1 MSCLRR
7 WRGQRRAGPLRSE
20 HPAAS
25 AGGLAPSRTAE
36 QGNLGL
42 ELVRTTEAAAL
53 SAGRWMGNLD
63 REGIRNTAARAMREA
78 LEGVHMQGSIVVGD
92 EPASGPLGVGQP
104 AGDGTGESCDVALKA
119 IDGSTLVA
127 KGLPNAVSVIATAE
141 RGSLVRAP
149 AGMYAEKIAVG
160 PEARGSVDVTDSIEN
175 NLQRVAFAKKVQVS
189 DLTVVM
195 LDRPRHESLMEQVR
209 QVGAR
214 ITVLSDGDIAAAI
227 MATLEGTGI
236 DVMLGVG
243 GLPEAVLAACA
254 LKCLGGDLQCR
265 LWLRSR
271 DEEDKAR
278 AAGFE
283 DPRRVFSVDDL
294 VRGDD
299 VAFAATGVTDGEF
312 LHGVIYHHFWAETE
326 SMVFRS
332 KSGTV
337 RHLSTKHHYA
347 LKSVEGAHRKV
358 R

>member
-1 MSCLRR
+1 M
-7 WRGQRRAGPLRSE
+7 
-20 HPAAS
+20 
-25 AGGLAPSRTAE
+25 
-36 QGNLGL
+36 
-42 ELVRTTEAAAL
+42 ELVRATEASAL
-53 SAGRWMGNLD
+53 SAGRWMGNQD
-63 REGIRNTAARAMREA
+63 REGIRGIATNAMREA
-78 LEGVHMQGSIVVGD
+78 LEGVHMNGTIVVGD
-92 EPASGPLGVGQP
+92 DPSSSLGVGQVT
-104 AGDGTGESCDVALKA
+104 GDGAGEDRDVALKA

-141 RGSLVRAP
+141 RGSLVRVP
-149 AGMYAEKIAVG
+149 TGMYAEKIAVG
-160 PEARGSVDVTDSIEN
+160 PEARGSVDVTDSVEN

-195 LDRPRHESLMEQVR
+195 LDRPRHENLMEQVR

-214 ITVLSDGDIAAAI
+214 IAVLSDGDIAAAI

-271 DEEDKAR
+271 EEEDKAR

-283 DPRRVFSVDDL
+283 DLRRAYGVDDL
-294 VRGDD
+294 VRGED

-332 KSGTV
+332 KSGTI
-337 RHLSTKHHYA
+337 RHLTTKHHYA

>member
-1 MSCLRR
+1 MPS
-7 WRGQRRAGPLRSE
+7 S
-20 HPAAS
+20 
-25 AGGLAPSRTAE
+25 GGLAEPRAIT
-36 QGNLGL
+36 GNLGL
-42 ELVRTTEAAAL
+42 ELVRATEAAAL

-63 REGIRNTAARAMREA
+63 REGIRATAGNTMREA
-78 LEGVHMQGSIVVGD
+78 LSGVHMNGTIVVGE
-92 EPASGPLGVGQP
+92 EPASAPLGVGQRV
-104 AGDGTGESCDVALKA
+104 GDATGEDCDVALKP

-149 AGMYAEKIAVG
+149 VGMYAEKIAVG
-160 PEARGSVDVTDSIEN
+160 PEARGAVDVSDSVEN

-195 LDRPRHESLMEQVR
+195 LDRPRHEGLMEQVR

-214 ITVLSDGDIAAAI
+214 ITLLSDGDIAAAI

-271 DEEDKAR
+271 DEEEKAR

-283 DPRRVFSVDDL
+283 DLRRVYAVDDL

-299 VAFAATGVTDGEF
+299 VSFAATGVTDGEF

-332 KSGTV
+332 ASGTV
-337 RHLSTKHHYA
+337 RHLTTKHHYA

>member
-1 MSCLRR
+1 M
-7 WRGQRRAGPLRSE
+7 RSDVST
-20 HPAAS
+20 PSSGGIAS
-25 AGGLAPSRTAE
+25 PRTVQA
-36 QGNLGL
+36 NLGL
-42 ELVRTTEAAAL
+42 ELVRATEAAAL

-63 REGIRNTAARAMREA
+63 REGIRATAGKAMREA
-78 LEGVHMQGSIVVGD
+78 LQGVHMKGTIVIGE
-92 EPASGPLGVGQP
+92 EPASAPLALGQP
-104 AGDGTGESCDVALKA
+104 AGDGIGEPCDVALKP

-141 RGSLVRAP
+141 RGSLLRAP
-149 AGMYAEKIAVG
+149 VGMYAEKIAVG
-160 PEARGSVDVTDSIEN
+160 PDARGSVDVTDSVEN

-195 LDRPRHESLMEQVR
+195 LDRPRHEALMDQVR

-214 ITVLSDGDIAAAI
+214 ITLLSDGDIAAAI

-271 DEEDKAR
+271 DEEEKAG
-278 AAGFE
+278 AAGFT
-283 DPRRVFSVDDL
+283 DLRRVYGVDDI

-312 LHGVIYHHFWAETE
+312 LQGVIYHHFWAETE

-337 RHLSTKHHYA
+337 RHLNTKHHYA

>member
-1 MSCLRR
+1 M
-7 WRGQRRAGPLRSE
+7 RAESPA
-20 HPAAS
+20 PAA
-25 AGGLAPSRTAE
+25 GGGVVAPRSVE
-36 QGNLGL
+36 SNLGL
-42 ELVRTTEAAAL
+42 ELVRATEAAAL
-53 SAGRWMGNLD
+53 SSGRWMGNLD
-63 REGIRNTAARAMREA
+63 RDGIKATAATAMGEA
-78 LEGVHMQGSIVVGD
+78 LTGVHMNGTIVIGE
-92 EPASGPLGVGQP
+92 EPAAPTLAVGESV
-104 AGDGTGESCDVALKA
+104 GDGTGESWDVALKPL
-119 IDGSTLVA
+119 DGSTLVA
-127 KGLPNAVSVIATAE
+127 KGLPNAVSVIATVE

-149 AGMYAEKIAVG
+149 VGMYAEKIAVG
-160 PEARGSVDVTDSIEN
+160 PEARGSVDVTDSVEN

-195 LDRPRHESLMEQVR
+195 LDRPRHESLMDQVR

-214 ITVLSDGDIAAAI
+214 ITLLSDGDIAAAI

-236 DVMLGVG
+236 DVMLGIG

-265 LWLRSR
+265 LWLRSK
-271 DEEDKAR
+271 DEEERAR
-278 AAGFE
+278 AAGLE
-283 DPRRVFSVDDL
+283 DLRRVYGVDDL

-332 KSGTV
+332 RSGTV
-337 RHLSTKHHYA
+337 RHLDTKHHYA
-347 LKSVEGAHRKV
+347 LKSVEGGHRKV

>member
-1 MSCLRR
+1 MK
-7 WRGQRRAGPLRSE
+7 SE
-20 HPAAS
+20 IP
-25 AGGLAPSRTAE
+25 APSPSGITVPRE
-36 QGNLGL
+36 VQPNVGL
-42 ELVRTTEAAAL
+42 ELVRCTEAAAL

-63 REGIRNTAARAMREA
+63 REGIRSTAAAAMRDA
-78 LEGVHMQGSIVVGD
+78 LTGVHMSGTVVIGEQGPGALLAVGQAVGD
-92 EPASGPLGVGQP
+92 GRGEP
-104 AGDGTGESCDVALKA
+104 CDVALKPL
-119 IDGSTLVA
+119 DGSTLVA
-127 KGLPNAVSVIATAE
+127 KGFPNAVSVIATAE

-149 AGMYAEKIAVG
+149 LGLYAEKIAVG
-160 PEARGSVDVTDSIEN
+160 PQARGAIDVTDSVEN
-175 NLQRVAFAKKVQVS
+175 NLQRIAFAKNLQLS

-195 LDRPRHESLMEQVR
+195 LDRPRHEALMEQVR
-209 QVGAR
+209 QTGAR
-214 ITVLSDGDIAAAI
+214 ISLLSDGDIAAAI

-236 DVMLGVG
+236 DVMMGVG

-271 DEEDKAR
+271 EDEERAR

-283 DPRRVFSVDDL
+283 NLRGTYAVDDL
-294 VRGDD
+294 VRGED

-312 LHGVIYHHFWAETE
+312 LHGVIYHHYWAETE

-332 KSGTV
+332 KSGTI
-337 RHLSTKHHYA
+337 RHLTTKHHSA

>member
-1 MSCLRR
+1 M
-7 WRGQRRAGPLRSE
+7 QRADSP
-20 HPAAS
+20 
-25 AGGLAPSRTAE
+25 APSKGGVVSPRTAE
-36 QGNLGL
+36 SNVGL
-42 ELVRTTEAAAL
+42 ELVRATEAAAL

-63 REGIRNTAARAMREA
+63 RDRIRSIADAAMAEA
-78 LEGVHMQGSIVVGD
+78 LNRVHMRGRIAIGEEGSSAQFPVGNQVGD
-92 EPASGPLGVGQP
+92 G
-104 AGDGTGESCDVALKA
+104 AGEEFDVALKA
-119 IDGSTLVA
+119 LDGSTLVA

-141 RGSLVRAP
+141 RGSLVNAP
-149 AGMYAEKIAVG
+149 VGLYADKIAVG
-160 PEARGSVDVTDSIEN
+160 PEARGSVDVTDSVEN

-195 LDRPRHESLMEQVR
+195 LDRPRHEPIMEQIR

-214 ITVLSDGDIAAAI
+214 ISLISDGDIAAAI
-227 MATLEGTGI
+227 MATLDGTGI
-236 DVMLGVG
+236 DVMMGVG
-243 GLPEAVLAACA
+243 GLAEAVLAACA

-271 DEEDKAR
+271 EDEDRAR
-278 AAGFE
+278 SAGY
-283 DPRRVFSVDDL
+283 DDLRRVYSVDDL
-294 VRGDD
+294 VRGED

-337 RHLSTKHHYA
+337 RHLITKHHYA

>member
-1 MSCLRR
+1 V
-7 WRGQRRAGPLRSE
+7 RADLPAPPATGL
-20 HPAAS
+20 AAS
-25 AGGLAPSRTAE
+25 RGVQP
-36 QGNLGL
+36 NLGL
-42 ELVRTTEAAAL
+42 ELVRATEAAAL

-63 REGIRNTAARAMREA
+63 REGIKATAVAAMREA
-78 LEGVHMQGSIVVGD
+78 LQGVHMRGTVVIGEDGKGPLSVGEAVGD
-92 EPASGPLGVGQP
+92 GSGV
-104 AGDGTGESCDVALKA
+104 ACDVALKP

-127 KGLPNAVSVIATAE
+127 KGLPNAVSVIATAPP
-141 RGSLVRAP
+141 GSMVRAP
-149 AGMYAEKIAVG
+149 VGMYAEKIAVG
-160 PEARGSVDVTDSIEN
+160 PDARGSVDVTDSVEN

-195 LDRPRHESLMEQVR
+195 LDRPRHQSLTEQVR

-214 ITVLSDGDIAAAI
+214 ITMLSDGDIAAAV

-236 DVMLGVG
+236 DVMIGVG
-243 GLPEAVLAACA
+243 GLPEAILAACA

-265 LWLRSR
+265 LWLRSKD
-271 DEEDKAR
+271 DEDRAR

-283 DPRRVFSVDDL
+283 DPRRVYSVDEL
-294 VRGDD
+294 VEGDD

-312 LHGVIYHHFWAETE
+312 LHGAIYHHVWAETE

-337 RHLSTKHHYA
+337 RHLNTKHHVA
-347 LKSVEGAHRKV
+347 LRSPEGGQRKV